1 MTSAP
6 ASPQSPAAAP
16 AVPGADA
23 ASDRL
28 AGGDSSAPVFAAILV
43 AAGKGT
49 RMGGTLPKQF
59 QQLGPRAVLAHSYD
73 ALACHPRIANVVC
86 VVHPDDRARAAAL
99 LPPGAV
105 LVAGGADRVAS
116 VRAGLAAL
124 PDAATHVLIHD
135 AARPLLPRAVTD
147 RVIATLA
154 AGAEGAAPAL
164 AVIDALW
171 QEDTGGT
178 VARAVPR
185 DGLWRAQTP
194 QGFAL
199 PALRAAHARPLP
211 ADAADDVA
219 IARAASLRVDI
230 VAGAE
235 DNFKLTHPGDLDRA
249 ARILRARAMQDDAAA
264 ERPHMDIRTGNGYD
278 VHRFGADALGRND
291 RVTLCGVEIPH
302 DRGLQGH
309 SDADVGMHAL
319 TDAIYGA
326 LAEGDIGRHFPPSDP
341 QWKGAASEVF
351 LAHAIDLARARG
363 FGMANCD
370 ITLICEFPKIGPHAD
385 AMRAALARITGTEV
399 ARISV
404 KATTSERLGF
414 TGRGEGIAAIATVT
428 LISPAPTAAPPPS
441 TPDTGAA

>member
-6 ASPQSPAAAP
+6 APSYSDAATPIDPTGDAAP
-16 AVPGADA
+16 ARGV
-23 ASDRL
+23 S
-28 AGGDSSAPVFAAILV
+28 GDSDAPVYAAILA
-43 AAGKGT
+43 AAGRGT
-49 RMGGTLPKQF
+49 RMGGMLPKQF
-59 QQLGPRAVLAHSYD
+59 QQLGARAVLAHSYD
-73 ALACHPRIANVVC
+73 ALACHPRIVTVIC
-86 VVHPDDRARAAAL
+86 VVHPDDRARAADL

-147 RVIATLA
+147 RVIAALA
-154 AGAEGAAPAL
+154 SGADGAAPAL

-171 QEDTGGT
+171 QEDSAGT

-199 PALRAAHARPLP
+199 PALRAAHARTLP

-219 IARAASLRVDI
+219 IARAAGLRVDI

-249 ARILRARAMQDDAAA
+249 ARILRARDVQDAAA
-264 ERPHMDIRTGNGYD
+264 ERPLMDIRTGNGYD

-302 DRGLQGH
+302 TRGLQGH

-319 TDAIYGA
+319 TDALYGA

-370 ITLICEFPKIGPHAD
+370 VTLICEYPKIGPHAD
-385 AMRAALARITGTEV
+385 AMRATLARITGTEV

-428 LISPAPTAAPPPS
+428 LISPAPTPS
-441 TPDTGAA
+441 PNTPDSGAA